1 MYLFC
6 DKTFV
11 VRPTSDPKKLKFMKI
26 CQKLVENRQNT
37 HLGAFLGVPP
47 RKISFP
53 QVSTHKYKPFLRQK
67 FFVRPTRDLKK
78 LKFMKICQKLVEN
91 RQNTPLGAFLGVRPK
106 FFFTNC
112 FNSSIGT
119 FFVTKVL
126 L

>member
-1 MYLFC
+1 MNISLFW

-11 VRPTSDPKKLKFMKI
+11 VRPTS
-26 CQKLVENRQNT
+26 
-37 HLGAFLGVPP
+37 
-47 RKISFP
+47 
-53 QVSTHKYKPFLRQK
+53 
-67 FFVRPTRDLKK
+67 DLKK

-91 RQNTPLGAFLGVRPK
+91 RQNTPLGAFLGVRPN